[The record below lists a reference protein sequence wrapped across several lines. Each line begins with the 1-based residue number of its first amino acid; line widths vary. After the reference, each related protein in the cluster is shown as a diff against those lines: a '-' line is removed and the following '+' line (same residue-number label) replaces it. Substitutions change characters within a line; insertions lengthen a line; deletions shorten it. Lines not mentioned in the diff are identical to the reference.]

1 MEACGLTS
9 ETTPQIRETDLF
21 TSHEALLLNYEQA
34 MTRVDSTTGDWY
46 DCSAHLL
53 WIGERT
59 RQPDGAHVEFL
70 RGVGN
75 PLGVKAGPDM
85 SGDDLFRLG
94 MMYSSGQGGCPMDR
108 VSAHMIFNLAAMKG
122 SIEARVYRREMS
134 QEMEQDEIAE
144 AQKAARR
151 WIDAGVVSLAA

>member
-1 MEACGLTS
+1 MNAQETAPDVDQEQGLPLPT
-9 ETTPQIRETDLF
+9 
-21 TSHEALLLNYEQA
+21 
-34 MTRVDSTTGDWY
+34 
-46 DCSAHLL
+46 
-53 WIGERT
+53 
-59 RQPDGAHVEFL
+59 VE
-70 RGVGN
+70 
-75 PLGVKAGPDM
+75 M

-151 WIDAGVVSLAA
+151 WIDAGVVKLAA

>member
-1 MEACGLTS
+1 MNAQETAPQVDQEQGL
-9 ETTPQIRETDLF
+9 
-21 TSHEALLLNYEQA
+21 
-34 MTRVDSTTGDWY
+34 
-46 DCSAHLL
+46 
-53 WIGERT
+53 
-59 RQPDGAHVEFL
+59 
-70 RGVGN
+70 
-75 PLGVKAGPDM
+75 PLPTADM
-85 SGDDLFRLG
+85 NGDDLFRLG

-151 WIDAGVVSLAA
+151 WIDAGVVSRAA

>member
-1 MEACGLTS
+1 MIAQ
-9 ETTPQIRETDLF
+9 ETAPDAI
-21 TSHEALLLNYEQA
+21 YEQ
-34 MTRVDSTTGDWY
+34 G
-46 DCSAHLL
+46 L
-53 WIGERT
+53 
-59 RQPDGAHVEFL
+59 
-70 RGVGN
+70 
-75 PLGVKAGPDM
+75 PLPTADM

-94 MMYSSGQGGCPMDR
+94 MMYSTGQNGCPIDR

-134 QEMEQDEIAE
+134 NEMEREEISE